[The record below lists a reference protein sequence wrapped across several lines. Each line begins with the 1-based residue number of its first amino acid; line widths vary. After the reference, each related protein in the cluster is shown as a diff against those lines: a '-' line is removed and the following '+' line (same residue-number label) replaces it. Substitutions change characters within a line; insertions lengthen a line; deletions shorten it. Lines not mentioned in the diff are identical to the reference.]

1 MTIGYGLITQDSTQA
16 VQQWVA
22 AVNTYL
28 AGLGPS
34 GLQDVQLTRLED
46 LGKRG
51 RLRVTIVS
59 ASGGPLSL
67 GATYFGV
74 TSGPQAPDVQAAAF
88 FVANPL
94 YRALF
99 IRDVGEEHRGGL
111 DANAIMLIYGTTPLS
126 NCGQSRSRPMIVQAL
141 GNIAS
146 GATGSAQLVTALG
159 GGTLVAGSVISV
171 VNRFDTTWISG
182 TRGYAT
188 PRAGSCVFDGFKT
201 CC

>member
-1 MTIGYGLITQDSTQA
+1 MTIGYGLITQDSTES
-16 VQQWVA
+16 VQSWVA
-22 AVNTYL
+22 AVSAYL
-28 AGLGPS
+28 SGLGLS
-34 GLQDVQLTRLED
+34 GLQDVQLTRLEA

-51 RLRVTIVS
+51 RLRCTIVS

-67 GATYFGV
+67 AAAYFGA
-74 TSGPQAPDVQAAAF
+74 TSGPQLPDAQAATF
-88 FVANPL
+88 FAANPL

-111 DANAIMLIYGTTPLS
+111 DANAIMIVYGTTPLS

-141 GNIAS
+141 ANIAS
-146 GATGSAQLVTALG
+146 GATGSAQLVSASG
-159 GGTLVAGSVISV
+159 LVAGSVISV
-171 VNRFDTTWISG
+171 VNRFDTTWLSG